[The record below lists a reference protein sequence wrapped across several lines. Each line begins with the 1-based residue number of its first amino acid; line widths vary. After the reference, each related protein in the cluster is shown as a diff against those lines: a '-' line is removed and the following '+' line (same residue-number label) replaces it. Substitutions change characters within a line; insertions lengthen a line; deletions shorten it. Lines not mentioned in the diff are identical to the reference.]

1 MASRTVEHIIR
12 DLNEIKVE
20 IETLKQQIAADEK
33 ESKTAEFKALSEAE
47 RLARLHGLNHDKVRL
62 NNLDADKKNL
72 EKERMF
78 LLSLLLSVFL
88 VAHSCRMPCFFFA
101 PLVCSFLIG
110 VAVECAQGHAAE
122 VRDPVQSTL
131 GTQIRSASDIGG
143 SGSTY
148 SSQFMPCQIFATT
161 SKQSP

>member
-47 RLARLHGLNHDKVRL
+47 RLARLQGLNHDKVRL

-78 LLSLLLSVFL
+78 LISLLLSVSRRSLLSFALFL
-88 VAHSCRMPCFFFA
+88 FCASRLFFPHRCCSGACAGTCCGSAGSCAIHSGYSNSFCF
-101 PLVCSFLIG
+101 
-110 VAVECAQGHAAE
+110 
-122 VRDPVQSTL
+122 
-131 GTQIRSASDIGG
+131 
-143 SGSTY
+143 
-148 SSQFMPCQIFATT
+148 
-161 SKQSP
+161 